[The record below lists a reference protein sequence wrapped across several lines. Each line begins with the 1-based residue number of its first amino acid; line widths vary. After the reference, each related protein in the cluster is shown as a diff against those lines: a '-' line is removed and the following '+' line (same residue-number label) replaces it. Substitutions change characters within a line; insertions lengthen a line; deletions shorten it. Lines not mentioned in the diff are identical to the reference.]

1 MSLYMI
7 RKNDF
12 IGQLEKLLLHLK
24 NSKLEYLKA
33 SDRINSPKLKRY
45 FNLIAT
51 ERNKFFQEIL
61 SLIQSFNISYDD
73 LIIGRFNYDQ
83 LLISSIHEIKSSPFK
98 KCIKSDEILLNIYNK
113 IEEIK
118 GESEIFSYQ
127 KNKIKN
133 SLIKNPDL
141 VNVESDIKK
150 L

>member
-1 MSLYMI
+1 MI
-7 RKNDF
+7 RKNNF
-12 IGQLEKLLLHLK
+12 IAQLEKLLLHLK

-33 SDRINSPKLKRY
+33 SDRINSPELKRY

-98 KCIKSDEILLNIYNK
+98 KCIKSDEILLKIYNK

-118 GESEIFSYQ
+118 GEAEIFSYQ

-141 VNVESDIKK
+141 VNVVSDIEKS
-150 L
+150 

>member
-1 MSLYMI
+1 M
-7 RKNDF
+7 
-12 IGQLEKLLLHLK
+12 HLK

-33 SDRINSPKLKRY
+33 SDRINSPELKRY

-113 IEEIK
+113 IEDIK

-141 VNVESDIKK
+141 VNVVSDIEKS
-150 L
+150 

>member
-1 MSLYMI
+1 MI
-7 RKNDF
+7 RKNNF
-12 IGQLEKLLLHLK
+12 IAQLEKLLLHLK

-33 SDRINSPKLKRY
+33 SDRINSPELKRY

-98 KCIKSDEILLNIYNK
+98 KCIKSDEILLKIYNK

-141 VNVESDIKK
+141 VNVVSDIKK
-150 L
+150 S

>member
-1 MSLYMI
+1 M
-7 RKNDF
+7 
-12 IGQLEKLLLHLK
+12 HLK

-33 SDRINSPKLKRY
+33 SDRINSPELKRY

-98 KCIKSDEILLNIYNK
+98 KCIKSDEILLKIYNK

-141 VNVESDIKK
+141 VNVVSDIEKS
-150 L
+150 

>member
-1 MSLYMI
+1 MI

>member
-1 MSLYMI
+1 MI
-7 RKNDF
+7 RKNNF
-12 IGQLEKLLLHLK
+12 IAQLEKLLLHLK

-33 SDRINSPKLKRY
+33 SDRINSPELKRY

-98 KCIKSDEILLNIYNK
+98 KCIKSDEILLKIYNK

-141 VNVESDIKK
+141 VNVVSDIEKS
-150 L
+150 

>member
-1 MSLYMI
+1 M
-7 RKNDF
+7 KNNF
-12 IGQLEKLLLHLK
+12 IAQLEKLLLHLK

-98 KCIKSDEILLNIYNK
+98 KCIKSDEILLKIYNK

-141 VNVESDIKK
+141 VNVVSDIEKS
-150 L
+150 

>member
-1 MSLYMI
+1 M
-7 RKNDF
+7 KNDF
-12 IGQLEKLLLHLK
+12 IAQLEKLLLHLK

-98 KCIKSDEILLNIYNK
+98 KCIKSDEILLKIYNK

-141 VNVESDIKK
+141 VNVVSDIEKP
-150 L
+150 

>member
-1 MSLYMI
+1 MI
-7 RKNDF
+7 RKNNF
-12 IGQLEKLLLHLK
+12 IAQLEKLLLHLK

-33 SDRINSPKLKRY
+33 SDRINSPELKRY

-98 KCIKSDEILLNIYNK
+98 KCIKSDEILLKIYNK

-127 KNKIKN
+127 KNKIIFN
-133 SLIKNPDL
+133 
-141 VNVESDIKK
+141 
-150 L
+150 

>member
-1 MSLYMI
+1 MI
-7 RKNDF
+7 RKNNF
-12 IGQLEKLLLHLK
+12 IAKQEKLLLHLK

-33 SDRINSPKLKRY
+33 SDRINSPELKRY

-83 LLISSIHEIKSSPFK
+83 LLISSIHEIKYSPFK
-98 KCIKSDEILLNIYNK
+98 KCIKSDEILLKIYNK
-113 IEEIK
+113 IDEIK

-141 VNVESDIKK
+141 VNVVSDIEKS
-150 L
+150 